1 MGDCRLQ
8 LSGQAECAC
17 LTWQGCGASTPSK
30 YAAPTGDPSP
40 SRAVQRQSSN
50 LSNRPSVGSHAGFAA
65 FISHAKAEASMEARF
80 LQTELEGSSAW
91 SHRVPSWCHSLGAGR
106 LGPGLLHAFKRRAS
120 AAQVTAA
127 ADGAAMS
134 HSLMSPPLTMQASSR
149 SLS

>member
-1 MGDCRLQ
+1 M
-8 LSGQAECAC
+8 
-17 LTWQGCGASTPSK
+17 
-30 YAAPTGDPSP
+30 
-40 SRAVQRQSSN
+40 VQRQSSN
-50 LSNRPSVGSHAGFAA
+50 LSNRPSVGMRHAGFAA

-106 LGPGLLHAFKRRAS
+106 LGHGLLHAFKRRAS